1 MDIREVIKKESHGF
15 KEYQDALKEHPD
27 FDVNELD
34 QSKCSLLQSAISYK
48 KWDIAKDLIERG
60 IDLDNQDKNG
70 NTALHYLC
78 LGNADLETMETVLKA
93 GADPDIRN
101 REKMTPLFLAGR
113 ICYADPKEKYRLMKL
128 LLDYGADKNI
138 HCIKAD
144 TAEEEA
150 ERRGDKEAV
159 AIFKEYEG
167 GKWRTGY
174 PSDPEELYDF
184 VDPIFDEGRYLDVID
199 VITSFPEDKM
209 VRMLVNILAASYN
222 NVRAYRKALAL
233 IEKYKY
239 LYEDAMYLWYYYAAY
254 AYEDLEEYKNTLDCI
269 EAGVAECDR
278 LKEEGILSGEEYEKR
293 VNNLVYLKKFCPKFL
308 GGLERRTYPKV
319 DDKLFKIL
327 KKYYDKK
334 NKKPS
339 PDLLPPKEKD
349 YLVSSGYPFEGVIE
363 YTHNECI
370 NAYKE
375 ILKHPNLT
383 MDNLIAAYVCGFSSF
398 PRGRQPV
405 LSYLFAKA
413 VPVHELTNPYGDKD
427 DCTVCTIPRL
437 TNIKPGE
444 QIFREYWGYSWNEY
458 WHHFAAGLQE
468 FADLEPCTPT
478 KEDIKIFNDVIEM
491 IRNAPAKETPGKLE
505 TRIKQSKIVP
515 GYEKYRF
522 RGQLITLAELG
533 VMPNSYIKPLYDGFT
548 PFTELWEKNKSVP
561 GSIRSEIRLPLSG
574 WRGDNPIDEERL
586 EMLFGKYLKG

>member
-1 MDIREVIKKESHGF
+1 MEIREIIINKSYGF
-15 KEYQDALKEHPD
+15 KEYQEAVKKHPD
-27 FDVNELD
+27 FDINELD
-34 QSKCSLLQSAISYK
+34 QSDCSLLQLAISYN
-48 KWDIAKDLIERG
+48 KWDIAKDLIKRG
-60 IDLDNQDKNG
+60 INLDNQDKNG
-70 NTALHYLC
+70 STALHYLC
-78 LGNADLETMETVLKA
+78 VGNTNPEILENVLKA
-93 GADPDIRN
+93 GANPDIRN
-101 REKMTPLFLAGR
+101 KEKMTPLFLVRR
-113 ICYADPKEKYRLMKL
+113 ICYADSEEKYRLMRMF
-128 LLDYGADKNI
+128 LDYGADKNI
-138 HCIKAD
+138 HCIQAN

-150 ERRGDKEAV
+150 EKRGDQRAV

-167 GKWRTGY
+167 GKRREEY

-199 VITSFPEDKM
+199 VVTSFSEDKM
-209 VRMLVNILAASYN
+209 IQKLVNILAASYN

-239 LYEDAMYLWYYYAAY
+239 LYEDEMYLWYYYAAY

-269 EAGVAECDR
+269 EAGVAECNR
-278 LKEEGILSGEEYEKR
+278 LKKEGILSGEEYEKR

-339 PDLLPPKEKD
+339 PDLLPEKDKD

-370 NAYKE
+370 NACKE

-383 MDNLIAAYVCGFSSF
+383 IDNLIAAYVCGFSSF
-398 PRGRQPV
+398 PRGRQPI

-413 VPVHELTNPYGDKD
+413 VPVHDLTDPYGDKGH
-427 DCTVCTIPRL
+427 CSICAIPGIR
-437 TNIKPGE
+437 NISLGE
-444 QIFREYWGYSWNEY
+444 RIYREYLGYSWNEM
-458 WHHFAAGLQE
+458 WEDDIAGLQE

-478 KEDIKIFNDVIEM
+478 KEDIRIFNDVIEM
-491 IRNAPAKETPGKLE
+491 IRNAPTKETPGKLE

-515 GYEKYRF
+515 WYEKYKF
-522 RGQLITLAELG
+522 RGMLITLAELG
-533 VMPNSYIKPLYDGFT
+533 VMPNPYIKPLYDGFT
-548 PFTELWEKNKSVP
+548 PFMEQCSISDHVP
-561 GSIRSEIRLPLSG
+561 GGPRSEIGLPLSG

-586 EMLFGKYLKG
+586 KMFFGKYLS